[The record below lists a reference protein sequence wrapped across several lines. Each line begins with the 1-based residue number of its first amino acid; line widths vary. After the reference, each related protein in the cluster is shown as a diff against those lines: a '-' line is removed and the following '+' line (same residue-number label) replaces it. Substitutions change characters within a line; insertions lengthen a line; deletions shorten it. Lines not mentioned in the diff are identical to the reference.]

1 MRKNSVKH
9 VRVNQAVQRELSNII
24 RNEIK
29 DPRVGIMTS
38 VTAVD
43 VATDLKTCK
52 VYISVFGSDK
62 EKEDTMKALDKA
74 EGFVRRS
81 LAANLNLRNTPELTF
96 IADNSIEY
104 GVTMSAKID
113 QVMEQDAR
121 SDASDEGERDE

>member
-24 RNEIK
+24 RNEVK

-52 VYISVFGSDK
+52 VYISILGNEE
-62 EKEDTMKALDKA
+62 EKAETMKALEKA
-74 EGFVRRS
+74 EGFIRRS
-81 LAANLNLRNTPELTF
+81 LAANLNLRNTPEIRF
-96 IADNSIEY
+96 VEDDSIEY
-104 GVTMSAKID
+104 GVNISELID
-113 QVMEQDAR
+113 KVIEKDAG
-121 SDASDEGERDE
+121 SRDE

>member
-24 RNEIK
+24 RNEVK

-52 VYISVFGSDK
+52 AYISILGNEE
-62 EKEDTMKALDKA
+62 EKAETMKALEKA
-74 EGFVRRS
+74 EGFIRRS
-81 LAANLNLRNTPELTF
+81 LAANLNLRNTPEIRF
-96 IADNSIEY
+96 VEDDSIEY
-104 GVTMSAKID
+104 GVNMSELID
-113 QVMEQDAR
+113 KVIEKDAG
-121 SDASDEGERDE
+121 SRDE